1 MEVFGLG
8 VKIKEEGA
16 ATVEAALSK
25 LQKQFTATTKAAND
39 FAKAINKIGA
49 SSGPLRQVVN
59 DLDATARTASRL
71 NVAQNN
77 LANSARNVRDALS
90 QKVVVT
96 GRAAQANTNLDAS
109 IMRVAK
115 QFAATTLSVTGITL
129 AIRKL
134 IQTSDQMM
142 LLEGRIN
149 LVADGMG
156 NLRELQDKLFES
168 AQKTRSS
175 YADTS
180 ELYARIARNSDQL
193 GYSQQQLLQFSELTQ
208 MSIRTSGI
216 NAIEASRGMIQLS
229 QALASGVLRGDE
241 FRAVMEQMPGT
252 ARAIADGLGVPIG
265 KLREMANAGQL
276 TAKLVMDAILSMDQT
291 IRADFEQLPVTVGD
305 GFTRIGNAFQKAIV
319 DANETTGATNALG
332 TALSDLA
339 KDLQGPL
346 TQAFVGVG
354 NAAKALVPIFDGIG
368 KAAKFLAD
376 NFNEI
381 KAAVITLGS
390 VLLVVFSAKIIA
402 AITAVFAP
410 IMAIGGGIASA
421 IGSFGLLNVAIIAVV
436 ASLEAMKVAI
446 AAIPGVGLALVGLTA
461 LFAYLNKQLDD
472 TNDLYEEMDR
482 TGQANMERQ
491 IKAIRDKAEA
501 EKRAA
506 EEKKA
511 ADEAAL
517 QRLREMTA
525 KLIDYNAMLPRLQ
538 RNTEQLYN
546 IEEMLRAE
554 LVAGNTTLE
563 RRMEI
568 IKQLA
573 SLRPLLQ
580 EQADAGLPSLEKRT
594 EEFKRYAERVQAY
607 QRTIREGAEA
617 EITRRFQ
624 PMIDSAKSPINKA
637 DFEKEMTAIG
647 EELKGVKIPG
657 FTDAFKDI
665 LKIDDIKNT
674 LAEGI
679 AGSIEGGF
687 VSGISAAISSGR
699 ISDAWKMMSQSII
712 QNIASAMV
720 QVAVKAMNFAKLLA
734 DIKAFMVA
742 NPVAA
747 IAAAAALLAF
757 AYANGGKAQ
766 STGVGMSGGARGLSY
781 SPMTGDMTPAIQQ
794 IIFGQTSATTAAGMT
809 PRQSMNVTVIGPNDP
824 SAQRAIQELMNKA
837 NSRGRIG

>member
-77 LANSARNVRDALS
+77 LANSAQNVRDALS

-96 GRAAQANTNLDAS
+96 GRAAQANANLDAS

-134 IQTSDQMM
+134 IQTSDNMM

-168 AQKTRSS
+168 AQKTRSAYS
-175 YADTS
+175 DTS

-193 GYSQQQLLQFSELTQ
+193 GYSQEQLLRFSELTQ

-276 TAKLVMDAILSMDQT
+276 TAKLVMDAILSMDAT
-291 IRADFEQLPVTVGD
+291 IRADFSQLPVTVGD

-319 DANETTGATNALG
+319 DANDTTGATNALG

-339 KDLQGPL
+339 KNLEGPL
-346 TQAFVGVG
+346 TQAFIGVG

-368 KAAKFLAD
+368 KAANFLAD
-376 NFNEI
+376 NFNAI

-390 VLLVVFSAKIIA
+390 VMAVVFSAAIIA
-402 AITAVFAP
+402 KITAVFAP

-421 IGSFGLLNVAIIAVV
+421 IGSFGLLNVAIVAVV
-436 ASLEAMKVAI
+436 GSLLAMKAAI

-482 TGQANMERQ
+482 AGQANMERQ
-491 IKAIRDKAEA
+491 IAAIRAGAEA
-501 EKRAA
+501 KKRADA
-506 EEKKA
+506 EKKA

-517 QRLREMTA
+517 QRLREMTG

-546 IEEMLRAE
+546 IEEALRAE
-554 LVAGNTTLE
+554 LASGNATLE

-580 EQADAGLPSLEKRT
+580 EQADAGLPSLERRT
-594 EEFKRYAERVQAY
+594 EEFKRYAERVLEY
-607 QRTIREGAEA
+607 QRVIREGAEA
-617 EITRRFQ
+617 EINRRIQ
-624 PMIDSAKSPINKA
+624 PMVEIAKSPINKA
-637 DFEKEMTAIG
+637 DLQKELAAIG
-647 EELKGVKIPG
+647 QELKDVKIPG
-657 FTDAFKDI
+657 LTDSFKEVIETDAIKD
-665 LKIDDIKNT
+665 T
-674 LAEGI
+674 LAQGI
-679 AGSIEGGF
+679 AGSIQDGIM
-687 VSGISAAISSGR
+687 SGLEMGMASGSIGEAFRAMGQAIVRSM
-699 ISDAWKMMSQSII
+699 AQ
-712 QNIASAMV
+712 AMV
-720 QVAVKAMNFAKLLA
+720 KV
-734 DIKAFMVA
+734 
-742 NPVAA
+742 A
-747 IAAAAALLAF
+747 IAAIKLGELLTKVRTFMMNNPALAVVSAIALLAV
-757 AYANGGKAQ
+757 ARSMGGGVSG
-766 STGVGMSGGARGLSY
+766 STMTAVGGSGGLSY
-781 SPMTGDMTPAIQQ
+781 APMAATPMPTNQLV
-794 IIFGQTSATTAAGMT
+794 FGSTSANTAAGMT
-809 PRQSMNVTVIGPNDP
+809 PRTPMSVTVIGPNDP
-824 SAQRAIQELMNKA
+824 SAQRAIQELMTKA